1 MADQTTVKNPERKM
15 LCLFAHA
22 VCLKTWK
29 ECWVH
34 PYRMEQA
41 LLEVTVLKLA
51 SARRHAITIES
62 D

>member
-1 MADQTTVKNPERKM
+1 M